1 MKRNFGIIKW
11 IKKIEDFESKNKDT
25 KEISWEPMNIIMKRN
40 LEWRIKLFKDKNTLE
55 LFKKILEEYVD
66 FSKLK
71 SFLPIFM
78 FLPQKDD
85 ILFIKQNYNFYQ
97 ELINEISEINNL
109 IFVDITNGLIQEECL
124 DELYSD
130 NNEYGGH
137 YSMVGNQKIAKL
149 VFEELKIK
157 KIL

>member
-1 MKRNFGIIKW
+1 
-11 IKKIEDFESKNKDT
+11 
-25 KEISWEPMNIIMKRN
+25 
-40 LEWRIKLFKDKNTLE
+40 
-55 LFKKILEEYVD
+55 
-66 FSKLK
+66 
-71 SFLPIFM
+71 M

>member
-1 MKRNFGIIKW
+1 
-11 IKKIEDFESKNKDT
+11 
-25 KEISWEPMNIIMKRN
+25 MNIIMKRN